1 MKRSVTQWVCGS
13 DWLRIR
19 GVNVFLSVFL
29 FGFTSSQ
36 ARAEASSSSFMQ
48 FLSIPSCAAG
58 ETSSSSCS
66 ALGFSSTL
74 ELFSSAVLS
83 IHISCDSRIHKL
95 DAVMPLS
102 LSSWQ
107 YLFFLHDSSNSIVSI
122 GSTWDLGFI
131 TRVFWVKSDIED
143 DVAQVS

>member
-1 MKRSVTQWVCGS
+1 
-13 DWLRIR
+13 
-19 GVNVFLSVFL
+19 
-29 FGFTSSQ
+29 
-36 ARAEASSSSFMQ
+36 
-48 FLSIPSCAAG
+48 
-58 ETSSSSCS
+58 
-66 ALGFSSTL
+66 
-74 ELFSSAVLS
+74 
-83 IHISCDSRIHKL
+83 
-95 DAVMPLS
+95 MPLS